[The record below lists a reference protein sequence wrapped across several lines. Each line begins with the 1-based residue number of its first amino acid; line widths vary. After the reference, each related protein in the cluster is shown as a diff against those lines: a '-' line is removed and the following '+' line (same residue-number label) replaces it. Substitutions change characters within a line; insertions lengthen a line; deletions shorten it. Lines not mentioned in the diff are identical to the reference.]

1 MYVSNNTLLV
11 AHVFRNFQNIYLEIY
26 EFHAR
31 FLTAPR
37 LEQSKIK
44 STNWYWNAINGR
56 KMSGRIC
63 HPIH

>member
-11 AHVFRNFQNIYLEIY
+11 AHVFRINLEIY

-44 STNWYWNAINGR
+44 STNWYWYAINGR

>member
-11 AHVFRNFQNIYLEIY
+11 AHVFRIYLEIY

-44 STNWYWNAINGR
+44 STN
-56 KMSGRIC
+56 
-63 HPIH
+63 